1 VDSHPNPQQ
10 SQTLMTYLFKAS
22 TEDVLTKLAGLGLL
36 FPERSAELKALMGA
50 KSLTVTA
57 EETKRTRSRPQEN
70 YYRKWTRS
78 FGDWCGLTPDEMHE
92 ELLGI
97 AFGTEESETKFGTKR
112 RPAKRSGEVKKEEYS
127 LLIDQLIITAAN
139 MGFAIPPPDTE
150 F

>member
-1 VDSHPNPQQ
+1 
-10 SQTLMTYLFKAS
+10 MTYLFKAS
-22 TEDVLTKLAGLGLL
+22 TDDVLTKLAGLGLL
-36 FPERSAELKALMGA
+36 F
-50 KSLTVTA
+50 
-57 EETKRTRSRPQEN
+57 
-70 YYRKWTRS
+70 
-78 FGDWCGLTPDEMHE
+78 
-92 ELLGI
+92 I